1 MNTPDYDKELK
12 ELKEEIRKVVGE
24 KELERIMNLVD
35 LSYQFDEESK
45 FEITHEIIK

>member
-12 ELKEEIRKVVGE
+12 ELKEKIRKIVGE
-24 KELERIMNLVD
+24 KELERIMNIVD
-35 LSYQFDEESK
+35 LSYQIDEESK

>member
-24 KELERIMNLVD
+24 KELERIMNDHEYRRFV
-35 LSYQFDEESK
+35 LSN
-45 FEITHEIIK
+45 